1 MAKDVV
7 YTKYEEA
14 RIIGSRALQLAM
26 GAPPLVEI
34 EVVKKETTKSYIS
47 AVDLA
52 KAEYRRK
59 VIPIQVV
66 GKDNL

>member
-1 MAKDVV
+1 MAKNVV

-26 GAPPLVEI
+26 GAPPLVDAED
-34 EVVKKETTKSYIS
+34 VKKETNKTYIS

-52 KAEYRRK
+52 KAEYSK
-59 VIPIQVV
+59 KSIPMQVIGKIQ
-66 GKDNL
+66 